1 MTVLEFFETIYSPL
15 KLRGRSENTRRLY
28 RCTIGSFKKFLKRD
42 PVLTDLTDLTLA
54 RFLTYR
60 ASIRSGYTAEKER
73 TQLCSLSRFAFERR
87 LIEINPCVP
96 PAPLPERIPSA
107 WTIDQL
113 RTLMQ
118 ACSRW
123 DGSVGK
129 VPASAYF
136 SALVAVLWES
146 AERIGAI
153 LECRVSDYG
162 SGQLYVRAEYRK
174 GKKRDR
180 IYHLT
185 PQTCRLLDAVVR
197 GKRPKD
203 KIFAWDRPY
212 SMLWY
217 EFGKIVESA
226 RLGGG
231 RRAKFHQLRRSAATH
246 YAAACGSASAA
257 TEFLD
262 HASPRTTK
270 AYLDPRFLKTGPAP
284 CDMLPPISM
293 N

>member
-1 MTVLEFFETIYSPL
+1 MTILEFFETVYSPL

-28 RCTIGSFKKFLKRD
+28 RCTISSFKKFLKRD
-42 PVLTDLTDLTLA
+42 PALSDLTDLTLA

-60 ASIRSGYTAEKER
+60 ASIRSGFTAEKER

-87 LIEINPCVP
+87 MIEVNPCVP

-107 WTIDQL
+107 WTVDQL
-113 RTLMQ
+113 RSLMA
-118 ACSRW
+118 ACGRQK
-123 DGSVGK
+123 GFIGK
-129 VPASAYF
+129 TPAASYY

-153 LECRVSDYG
+153 LECQVADYG
-162 SGQLYVRAEYRK
+162 GGQLYVRAEYRK
-174 GKKRDR
+174 GKKRDK
-180 IYHLT
+180 IYDLT
-185 PQTCRLLDAVVR
+185 PATRLLLDAAIR
-197 GKRPKD
+197 GKRPRD

-217 EFGKIVESA
+217 AFGKVVESA
-226 RLGGG
+226 GLPGG

-246 YAAACGSASAA
+246 YEAAGGDA
-257 TEFLD
+257 TSFLD
-262 HASPRTTK
+262 HSSRRITR
-270 AYLDPRFLKTGPAP
+270 AYLDPRFLKSGPAP
-284 CDMLPPISM
+284 CDVLPSI